1 MCALRVMVNFFNK
14 LAKVYNLNYMFK
26 INIKKKKTVLEQY
39 SALGAQNKIIK
50 YS

>member
-1 MCALRVMVNFFNK
+1 
-14 LAKVYNLNYMFK
+14 MFK
-26 INIKKKKTVLEQY
+26 IYIKKKKNVFEQY